1 MTSWAGLLA
10 QTLVGGLLV
19 GLMLPVGSPSLVGN
33 GLWGT
38 VRQMLSSTGVVGGY
52 PNDGSAGMQRVT
64 MREEG
69 DRIVH
74 GAGTQAS
81 NRKTFRLG
89 SETELQLQRSW
100 EQMSDS
106 VREQRYKKEPS
117 LPFPQDGSSQPQ
129 L

>member
-1 MTSWAGLLA
+1 MLSGLLM
-10 QTLVGGLLV
+10 
-19 GLMLPVGSPSLVGN
+19 GLMLPMGSPSLAGS
-33 GLWGT
+33 GSWGT
-38 VRQMLSSTGVVGGY
+38 VLQMLSSTGVVGGY
-52 PNDGSAGMQRVT
+52 PGDGSTVMQWVT
-64 MREEG
+64 MREDG

-81 NRKTFRLG
+81 NRKTFRLD

-100 EQMSDS
+100 EQMRDS
-106 VREQRYKKEPS
+106 VRQQRYKKEPS

>member
-1 MTSWAGLLA
+1 MA
-10 QTLVGGLLV
+10 
-19 GLMLPVGSPSLVGN
+19 GN
-33 GLWGT
+33 GSRGT
-38 VRQMLSSTGVVGGY
+38 ALQMLMSTGVVGGY
-52 PNDGSAGMQRVT
+52 PGDGSPGMQWVA

-100 EQMSDS
+100 EQMLDS
-106 VREQRYKKEPS
+106 VRQQRYKKEPS
-117 LPFPQDGSSQPQ
+117 LPFPQDGSPQPQ